1 MAKKI
6 KILGIIPAR
15 GGSKSIPG
23 KNIKDFL
30 GKPLMAWTIETAK
43 KSGVLDRL
51 IVSTDDRKIADIAG
65 KYGVE
70 VPFIR
75 PAKLA
80 RDSTPTLPVLQHAV
94 KWLEDNENYKPDFIL
109 LLEVVSPTKRPH
121 HLIEAVKFLTADK
134 KADSLIT
141 VTEAPAQYNPHWLL
155 RQDEKGY
162 AKLFT
167 GEDIKKIIPR
177 RQSLPKVYAKNGAF
191 YLFKTD
197 CLFRDPPSLFGD
209 RSKMFIMDPKY
220 NIDIDG
226 PDDWPIAEQRM
237 RDILDKENH

>member
-1 MAKKI
+1 MEK

-15 GGSKSIPG
+15 GGSKSIPR

-30 GKPLMAWTIETAK
+30 GKPLMAWIIETAK

-51 IVSTDDRKIADIAG
+51 IVSTDDEEIAG
-65 KYGVE
+65 VAKKYDAE
-70 VPFIR
+70 VPFMR
-75 PAKLA
+75 PSELA
-80 RDSTPTLPVLQHAV
+80 QDTTPTLPVLQHAV
-94 KWLEDNENYKPDFIL
+94 KWLEDNENYKPDFVL

-121 HLIEAVKFLTADK
+121 HLIEAVKFLTEDE

-155 RQDEKGY
+155 QPDENGY

-167 GEDIKKIIPR
+167 GEDLKNIIPR

-197 CLFRDPPSLFGD
+197 CLFRNPPSLFGD
-209 RSKMFIMDPKY
+209 YSKLFIMDSKY
-220 NIDIDG
+220 NIDIDEPG
-226 PDDWPIAEQRM
+226 DWPAAEQKM
-237 RDILDKENH
+237 KEILDKGNF